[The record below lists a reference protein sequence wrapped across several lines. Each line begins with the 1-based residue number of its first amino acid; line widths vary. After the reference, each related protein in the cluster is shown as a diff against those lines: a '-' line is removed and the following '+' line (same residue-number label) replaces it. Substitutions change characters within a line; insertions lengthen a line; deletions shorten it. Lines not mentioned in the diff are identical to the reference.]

1 MENKK
6 IDVNISQEEISDEIK
21 DEMKEA
27 DEIHIHKIDEDGKKI
42 DIDID
47 KKYRTVDVNV
57 DKYGK
62 KQRVRI
68 GLSGIKIEDKDGKKI
83 NIQFFPIFSFVV
95 SIVSIFLFFN
105 TFSINMILQYKQV
118 GKWKDYLYGERAY
131 IWLSL
136 LAKTCLAWQV
146 FFGTYQPN

>member
-57 DKYGK
+57 DKHGK

-95 SIVSIFLFFN
+95 SIVSIFLFF
-105 TFSINMILQYKQV
+105 IYKVIQLII
-118 GKWKDYLYGERAY
+118 G
-131 IWLSL
+131 
-136 LAKTCLAWQV
+136 
-146 FFGTYQPN
+146 

>member
-1 MENKK
+1 MHYTH
-6 IDVNISQEEISDEIK
+6 SS
-21 DEMKEA
+21 ML
-27 DEIHIHKIDEDGKKI
+27 
-42 DIDID
+42 
-47 KKYRTVDVNV
+47 R
-57 DKYGK
+57 
-62 KQRVRI
+62 RM
-68 GLSGIKIEDKDGKKI
+68 
-83 NIQFFPIFSFVV
+83 V
-95 SIVSIFLFFN
+95 SISKDSITIGVPKIKNVMNLVN

>member
-1 MENKK
+1 MGTVVNGIASSSQLTGLANTGDK
-6 IDVNISQEEISDEIK
+6 I
-21 DEMKEA
+21 
-27 DEIHIHKIDEDGKKI
+27 
-42 DIDID
+42 
-47 KKYRTVDVNV
+47 TVFL
-57 DKYGK
+57 KPYG
-62 KQRVRI
+62 
-68 GLSGIKIEDKDGKKI
+68 
-83 NIQFFPIFSFVV
+83 P
-95 SIVSIFLFFN
+95 IFLFFN